1 MKMKGIENTSHSF
14 KIWLLLYVVAATVYR
29 LIKTFYFPDIPIVS
43 DQVILATIL
52 FSLVYVW
59 IKEIDDRQALEQ
71 THEELIRTHEQLK
84 QANVNTMSS
93 LILSVEAKDV
103 YTSGHSRRVMEYSM
117 ALGKMMRLSEGQL
130 NILRNGCLLH
140 DIGKIGIPDSILLK
154 REGLSD
160 QDWQVIKRHPKNGVQ
175 ILEPLDFL
183 NEEKMLILHH
193 HERFDGTGYP
203 DGMKGFEIPQGAR
216 IMALAD
222 SYDAMKSKRIYRDPL
237 ADELIRQEV
246 VKNAGTQF
254 DPEIVSIF
262 IEVIQKI
269 TERAQGG

>member
-1 MKMKGIENTSHSF
+1 MKGRKNTSHSF
-14 KIWLLLYVVAATVYR
+14 KIWLLVYVAAATVYR

-59 IKEIDDRQALEQ
+59 IKEIDDRQALQQ
-71 THEELIRTHEQLK
+71 THTELIRAHEKLK

-117 ALGKMMRLSEGQL
+117 AIGKVMRLSEGQL

-175 ILEPLDFL
+175 ILRPLDFL
-183 NEEKMLILHH
+183 DEEKMLILHH

-203 DGMKGFEIPQGAR
+203 DGLKGMEIPQGAR

-237 ADELIRQEV
+237 ADELINREIA
-246 VKNAGTQF
+246 KNAGAQF
-254 DPEIVSIF
+254 DPVIVPIF
-262 IEVIQKI
+262 MEVIKKMAG
-269 TERAQGG
+269 EAQEGNL